1 MSTLKIECS
10 IVMPAYNEERSIR
23 ESIAAV
29 LARDEVRELI
39 VVDDASKDGTASIV
53 EELAKNSDRLRLV
66 RHSVNQ
72 GKGAALRTGF
82 KSCTSDIV
90 MIQDA
95 DLEYDPNDYS
105 KVLGPFSHGDAAMVL
120 GSRFAGGGAHRVLYF
135 WHYLGNKFL
144 TLLSN
149 CTTNLNLTDMET
161 GMKAFKREVLD
172 QIVICENRFGFE
184 PEIVAKVAR
193 LNVPVFE
200 VPISYYGRTYAE
212 GKKIGMKDG
221 FRAIWCI
228 FKYGILKA

>member
-1 MSTLKIECS
+1 
-10 IVMPAYNEERSIR
+10 
-23 ESIAAV
+23 
-29 LARDEVRELI
+29 
-39 VVDDASKDGTASIV
+39 
-53 EELAKNSDRLRLV
+53 
-66 RHSVNQ
+66 
-72 GKGAALRTGF
+72 
-82 KSCTSDIV
+82 

-172 QIVICENRFGFE
+172 QIVIHENQFGFE

>member
-1 MSTLKIECS
+1 
-10 IVMPAYNEERSIR
+10 MPAYNEERSIR
-23 ESIAAV
+23 DSITAV
-29 LARDEVRELI
+29 LARHEVRELV
-39 VVDDASKDGTASIV
+39 VVDDASQDGTVRVV
-53 EELAKNSDRLRLV
+53 EEMMGSHDRLRLV
-66 RHSVNQ
+66 KHTINQ

-82 KSCTSDIV
+82 KSCTSNII

-95 DLEYDPNDYS
+95 DLEYDPSDYAL
-105 KVLGPFSHGDAAMVL
+105 VLGPFNHGDAAMVL

-161 GMKAFKREVLD
+161 GMKAFRREVLD

-228 FKYGILKA
+228 LKYGLLKM